1 MPYASAT
8 APGGTLAATGLATG
22 QLWLVAASV
31 PIVIAGALLVRLAF
45 RREKG
50 PVEQ

>member
-1 MPYASAT
+1 MPYASVT

-22 QLWLVAASV
+22 QLWLVGASITTV
-31 PIVIAGALLVRLAF
+31 ALGALLVRLAF
-45 RREKG
+45 RRQKG

>member
-22 QLWLVAASV
+22 QLWLVVVSV
-31 PIVIAGALLVRLAF
+31 GAIAVGSIVVRLAF
-45 RREKG
+45 RRGKG

>member
-31 PIVIAGALLVRLAF
+31 GAVIAGAILVRLAF
-45 RREKG
+45 RRGKG